1 MLGIAQSRL
10 TMASRVAVLE
20 EENAKLV
27 SEMASM
33 KKKIMVH
40 LKKQQTELQ
49 AKVQAAESRA
59 AAAEAALAAS
69 ANNANT
75 ISTDNEQVSKLKA
88 ELEEE
93 KERNRKLEELTVAEN
108 KRLEA
113 QIHQLKKVLDEESI
127 KRDAKE
133 ELLEKELRNSQDIAQ
148 KRIGELILINE
159 KLEAQLLAAAG
170 QVSEAFTRISSTQ
183 DDMERISKEKN
194 DTNHAHAKLIK
205 EHERISNELEKTHA
219 ALTRAEK
226 DIEDKTKD
234 IEEIAA
240 ARKAA
245 QEGQNAAMDQLMH
258 RLSEL
263 EEEAAVSQRSQ
274 VEGGELEV
282 LLHEK
287 RKLSEQLQESNT
299 AVKKLQ
305 DHCTELQ
312 KCLLGFEQR
321 GSQSMDQQ
329 TDKDDAL
336 DGSNIAGAH
345 DRESLVKTIYDLKF
359 QNEYLKA
366 QVQSFHVQN
375 TESGSLE
382 GYIEQSRETCVEIS
396 LDALRNLEKQ
406 ISDMKEQLA
415 ESRILR
421 TTAEDHMKQF
431 QLAWSESEKKV
442 QDLSAQLVEVREKME
457 KEIKERDERYTELD
471 AKFGRLQKRA
481 KQKIQEL
488 QKEKEDVEAQLSIA
502 SEKASQAMAQQSA
515 VQEELECTRRQTGEA
530 LRSLDGEKQQLRS
543 ANSRQKEILEEL
555 RRTLEAREHDI
566 EELKQSLSEKD
577 QMLQDTKVS
586 LKAMDEKRQ
595 SSLSELATKH
605 QKIVESFESQ
615 LADAT
620 LERSKAAEAISK
632 LQEEL
637 ADRESK
643 LAELEAASTGE
654 AVRLGV
660 ALESAK
666 GEVIRAKQEHQ
677 KEKESWEAALQT
689 VRAKLEESEK
699 ACLQYEIDAAK
710 TRSELESELA
720 GLQQVLKGTK
730 EELLSSRAE
739 ISRLEDDFKAYKNR
753 AHALLQKKDAEL
765 SAVKDMDLVA
775 AQEAAL
781 KDAQREAALAFAE
794 RDRALK
800 ALQDSVKDHE
810 TELAARAVSL
820 IDAEQRIKDMAMKL
834 ESTKAHLRS
843 EQEAWQSTLSNVQET
858 WRLKYEALEAQT
870 SKTAI
875 TSSDEDLNSFRMNY
889 EKLKEEHDSFREMAN
904 KIIEAKD
911 NEISRLLD
919 DNNNLQRSLRA
930 THLVQKDHSNN
941 QASAQQDS
949 SASVVAVAEQQILVL
964 ARQQAQR
971 EEELAQRQR
980 HIEALQEEIAELER
994 ENRLHHQQEVMLKS
1008 ELRNMD
1014 RVQKRDGVD
1023 MTYLKNVILK
1033 LLETGE
1039 VEALLPVIGT
1049 LLQFS
1054 PEEIRKCQETYNAL
1068 PNVPLSGAAA
1078 VVDAAA
1084 SAPRSFFSR
1093 FTL

>member
-1 MLGIAQSRL
+1 MLEIVKSRL
-10 TMASRVAVLE
+10 TMTSREAALE
-20 EENAKLV
+20 EENAKLLA
-27 SEMASM
+27 EMASM
-33 KKKIMVH
+33 KKKIVVH
-40 LKKQQTELQ
+40 LKKQQAELQ
-49 AKVQAAESRA
+49 AKLQAAESRA
-59 AAAEAALAAS
+59 AAAETALAAS
-69 ANNANT
+69 SNNANP
-75 ISTDNEQVSKLKA
+75 ISVDNEQVSKLKA

-93 KERNRKLEELTVAEN
+93 KERNRKLEESTIAEN

-127 KRDAKE
+127 KRDTKE
-133 ELLEKELRNSQDIAQ
+133 ELLKEELKNSQDIAQ
-148 KRIGELILINE
+148 QRIGEFILKNE
-159 KLEAQLLAAAG
+159 QLEAQLLAAAG
-170 QVSEAFTRISSTQ
+170 QVSEAFTRIISTQ
-183 DDMERISKEKN
+183 DDMERISKESHE
-194 DTNHAHAKLIK
+194 TSRAHAKLIK
-205 EHERISNELEKTHA
+205 EHERLSNELEKTRA

-226 DIEDKTKD
+226 DIEGKTKD

-240 ARKAA
+240 ARKVA
-245 QEGQNAAMDQLMH
+245 QEGQNAAVDQLMQ
-258 RLSEL
+258 RLSE
-263 EEEAAVSQRSQ
+263 
-274 VEGGELEV
+274 VEGGKLELVVQEN
-282 LLHEK
+282 K
-287 RKLSEQLQESNT
+287 KLSEQLLESNT
-299 AVKKLQ
+299 AVRKFQ

-312 KCLLGFEQR
+312 KCLLESEQG
-321 GSQSMDQQ
+321 GSRSIHQQ
-329 TDKDDAL
+329 TDKNYVL
-336 DGSNIAGAH
+336 DGSNIADAH
-345 DRESLVKTIYDLKF
+345 DRELLVQVIYDLNF
-359 QNEYLKA
+359 QNEYLKSQLQNFYA
-366 QVQSFHVQN
+366 QT
-375 TESGSLE
+375 TESGNLE
-382 GYIEQSRETCVEIS
+382 EYTERSKGTDAEIH
-396 LDALRNLEKQ
+396 LDALRDLEKQ
-406 ISDMKEQLA
+406 ILVLNEQLA
-415 ESRILR
+415 ESRMLQA
-421 TTAEDHMKQF
+421 TAENHMKQF
-431 QLAWSESEKKV
+431 QQACTESE
-442 QDLSAQLVEVREKME
+442 QRFRDLSAQLAEVQEKME
-457 KEIKERDERYTELD
+457 NEIKERDEKYMELD
-471 AKFGRLQKRA
+471 AKFVRLQKRA

-502 SEKASQAMAQQSA
+502 SEKVSQAMVQQSMTL
-515 VQEELECTRRQTGEA
+515 EELECTRRQAGEA
-530 LRSLDGEKQQLRS
+530 LQSLDGEKQQLRI
-543 ANSRQKEILEEL
+543 ANSRQKETLEEL
-555 RRTLEAREHDI
+555 RRMLEAREHDI

-577 QMLQDTKVS
+577 QMLQDTEVS
-586 LKAMDEKRQ
+586 LKVMDEKRQ
-595 SSLSELATKH
+595 ASLSDYATKH
-605 QKIVESFESQ
+605 QKLVESFESQ
-615 LADAT
+615 LADAN

-660 ALESAK
+660 ALDSAK

-689 VRAKLEESEK
+689 MKAKLEESEN

-710 TRSELESELA
+710 TRSQLELELA
-720 GLQQVLKGTK
+720 VLQQVLNGTK
-730 EELLSSRAE
+730 EELESSRGE
-739 ISRLEDDFKAYKNR
+739 LSRLEDDFKAYKNR

-781 KDAQREAALAFAE
+781 KEAQREAALASTE

-800 ALQDSVKDHE
+800 ALQDSVKNHE
-810 TELAARAVSL
+810 TELATRVVAL

-858 WRLKYEALEAQT
+858 WRVKYEALEAQT
-870 SKTAI
+870 NKTAI
-875 TSSDEDLNSFRMNY
+875 TVSDEDLKSFRMNY

-904 KIIEAKD
+904 NIIEAKD

-930 THLVQKDHSNN
+930 NHLVEKDHGSN
-941 QASAQQDS
+941 QASVQQDS
-949 SASVVAVAEQQILVL
+949 SVSVVAVAEQQILLL

-980 HIEALQEEIAELER
+980 HIEALQEEIAELEH

-1054 PEEIRKCQETYNAL
+1054 PEEIKKCQESYNAV

-1084 SAPRSFFSR
+1084 SGPRSFFSR

>member
-1 MLGIAQSRL
+1 MLEIVQSRL
-10 TMASRVAVLE
+10 TMASRVAALE

-27 SEMASM
+27 AEMASM

-40 LKKQQTELQ
+40 LKKQQSELQ

-69 ANNANT
+69 SDNANA
-75 ISTDNEQVSKLKA
+75 ISTNDEQISKLKA

-93 KERNRKLEELTVAEN
+93 RERNRKLEESTIAEN
-108 KRLEA
+108 TRLEA

-133 ELLEKELRNSQDIAQ
+133 ELLEKELKNSQDIAQ

-159 KLEAQLLAAAG
+159 KLESQLLAAAG

-183 DDMERISKEKN
+183 DDMERISKESHE
-194 DTNHAHAKLIK
+194 TNHAHAKLIK
-205 EHERISNELEKTHA
+205 EHERLSNELEKTRV

-245 QEGQNAAMDQLMH
+245 QEGQNAAMDQLMQ
-258 RLSEL
+258 RLSE
-263 EEEAAVSQRSQ
+263 
-274 VEGGELEV
+274 VEGGEVEV
-282 LLHEK
+282 LFQENK
-287 RKLSEQLQESNT
+287 KLSEQLQESNT
-299 AVKKLQ
+299 AVRKLQ

-312 KCLLGFEQR
+312 KCLLEFEQG
-321 GSQSMDQQ
+321 GSQSMNQQ
-329 TDKDDAL
+329 TDKDYAL

-345 DRESLVKTIYDLKF
+345 DSESLVKAIYDLKF
-359 QNEYLKA
+359 QNEYLKSQLQNFHA
-366 QVQSFHVQN
+366 QT
-375 TESGSLE
+375 TESGNLE
-382 GYIEQSRETCVEIS
+382 EYTEQSKETSAEIR

-406 ISDMKEQLA
+406 ISDLNEQLA
-415 ESRILR
+415 ESRILQA
-421 TTAEDHMKQF
+421 TAEDRMKQF
-431 QLAWSESEKKV
+431 QLACSESEQRV
-442 QDLSAQLVEVREKME
+442 QDLSAQLAEVREKME
-457 KEIKERDERYTELD
+457 NEIKERDERYMELD

-502 SEKASQAMAQQSA
+502 NEKASQAMAQQS
-515 VQEELECTRRQTGEA
+515 VSQEELECTRRQAGEA

-543 ANSRQKEILEEL
+543 ANSRQKETLEEL

-577 QMLQDTKVS
+577 QMLQDTKIS

-595 SSLSELATKH
+595 VSLSEHATKH
-605 QKIVESFESQ
+605 QKLVESFESQ

-620 LERSKAAEAISK
+620 LERNKAAEAISK

-637 ADRESK
+637 ATKESK

-677 KEKESWEAALQT
+677 KEKESWEAALLT
-689 VRAKLEESEK
+689 MKAKLEESEK

-720 GLQQVLKGTK
+720 GLRQVLKGTK

-781 KDAQREAALAFAE
+781 KEAQREAALASAE

-800 ALQDSVKDHE
+800 ALQDSVKNHE
-810 TELAARAVSL
+810 TEIAARAVSL

-870 SKTAI
+870 NRTAI
-875 TSSDEDLNSFRMNY
+875 TGSDEDLKSFRMNY

-904 KIIEAKD
+904 NIIEAKD

-919 DNNNLQRSLRA
+919 ENNNLQRSLRA
-930 THLVQKDHSNN
+930 NHLVEKDHGRN
-941 QASAQQDS
+941 QASVQQDS
-949 SASVVAVAEQQILVL
+949 SVSVVAVAEQQILIL

-1054 PEEIRKCQETYNAL
+1054 PEEIRKCHETYNAV